1 MSPSRVDYVILYV
14 RDLDA
19 SIAFYRDVVGL
30 PFKFRQSSY
39 AEFATEGTKFALF
52 ERSAVPDLIGRPVT
66 EGGPT
71 GEVAFVVDDVDA
83 EAGRMEAAGVEILSR
98 PVDRPWGHRTLYVLD
113 PEGLVVELAQ
123 EIPRERPRVV
133 ERS

>member
-1 MSPSRVDYVILYV
+1 MTPARVDYVILYV
-14 RDLDA
+14 HDLDA

-30 PFKFRQSSY
+30 PFKFKQSNY
-39 AEFATEGTKFALF
+39 AEFATQGTRFALF
-52 ERSAVPDLIGRPVT
+52 ERSSVPDLIGRAVT

-83 EAGRMEAAGVEILSR
+83 EAARLSSAGVRILSP

-113 PEGLVVELAQ
+113 PDEHVVEFAQ
-123 EIPRERPRVV
+123 EIPRERPRE